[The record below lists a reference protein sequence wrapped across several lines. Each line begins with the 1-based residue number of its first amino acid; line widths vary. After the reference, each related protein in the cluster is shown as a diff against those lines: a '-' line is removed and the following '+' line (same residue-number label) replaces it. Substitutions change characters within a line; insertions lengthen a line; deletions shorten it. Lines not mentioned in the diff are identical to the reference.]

1 MRDYAT
7 TLPPTRDTRNIMK
20 KASTHLLIL
29 ATVAAGLY
37 CAGCEGTLGT
47 DSVNISGS
55 VLTGGKV
62 IGGSLTVN
70 SNTISVGGSVASGG
84 TTNGGTISFPTPN

>member
-1 MRDYAT
+1 MKK
-7 TLPPTRDTRNIMK
+7 TLP
-20 KASTHLLIL
+20 HLLITSTL
-29 ATVAAGLY
+29 AAGLC
-37 CAGCEGTLGT
+37 CAGCKGTLGT

-70 SNTISVGGSVASGG
+70 SNSISLGGSVASGG